1 MKNWSEAEDV
11 FITHTISNIDMEVWM
26 KEVRKMS
33 GQEVDFYNSCGRTG
47 IHTLGDPQKVKIA
60 LRETRKIHD
69 NGYIKA
75 VLEVAP
81 EKSVITIREQLDN
94 LWSWNNEKFNKN
106 CS

>member
-26 KEVRKMS
+26 IEIQKMS

-69 NGYIKA
+69 NAYIKA
-75 VLEVAP
+75 VLELDSKWP
-81 EKSVITIREQLDN
+81 MDDTKRRLDN
-94 LWSWNNEKFNKN
+94 LWSYNGFKY
-106 CS
+106 

>member
-11 FITHTISNIDMEVWM
+11 FITHTISNVDMEVWM

-47 IHTLGDPQKVKIA
+47 IHTLGDPHKVKIA

-69 NGYIKA
+69 NAYIKA
-75 VLEVAP
+75 ILEIIP
-81 EKSVITIREQLDN
+81 EMPVDSIKQQLN
-94 LWSWNNEKFNKN
+94 GLWSYNGFKY
-106 CS
+106 